1 MYDNLN
7 TSDSNNESSSEN
19 SESKQDC
26 LKNSCKNACLEIGN
40 GTSKVRNS
48 EKIDGERNTD
58 GNQAVLLQNRLK
70 SKFVIKNVV
79 NCLNGILMMRR
90 FLYCRKDL
98 ILFQHATRYI
108 KLKLKWNW
116 RSW

>member
-26 LKNSCKNACLEIGN
+26 LKNSGKNACLEIGN

-48 EKIDGERNTD
+48 ENIEGERNAN
-58 GNQAVLLQNRLK
+58 GNQAVLLENRLK
-70 SKFVIKNVV
+70 GRSVSKNV
-79 NCLNGILMMRR
+79 NLSKRNLNDAEN
-90 FLYCRKDL
+90 LYC
-98 ILFQHATRYI
+98 
-108 KLKLKWNW
+108 
-116 RSW
+116 